1 MRGIIL
7 GPLHKE
13 DVRNS
18 KDPVGLPLVAANTS
32 HRTSLAADGEAEF
45 TAADKA
51 GRILWPS
58 HVAQMRAYRSQF
70 SNQGLQGFEHSLA
83 LILLLILLPLELTLP
98 TRTSTINYHSHY
110 SPSLPYT
117 AAPCSLYTTH
127 YTLPINYHPKIT
139 TQY

>member
-70 SNQGLQGFEHSLA
+70 SNQGLQGFEQSLVQI
-83 LILLLILLPLELTLP
+83 ILLLLLPLLLLLQPLT
-98 TRTSTINYHSHY
+98 TNRT
-110 SPSLPYT
+110 
-117 AAPCSLYTTH
+117 YTT
-127 YTLPINYHPKIT
+127 
-139 TQY
+139 